1 MSSFNC
7 DVCGLPIIESE
18 NGEYITGCSHYPLEK
33 LSKYNKNYVTATL
46 FKFPTF
52 VIRKDISVIK

>member
-18 NGEYITGCSHYPLEK
+18 SGEYITGCSHYPLEK
-33 LSKYNKNYVTATL
+33 LSKYNKNYVTGTL

-52 VIRKDISVIK
+52 IIRKDN